1 MVVTFNMAEDRFDYY
16 SEVTWENQLYHWL
29 EELGD
34 VAEGLTTSDADEI
47 VELMYGGELFF
58 NRVPLNFS

>member
-1 MVVTFNMAEDRFDYY
+1 MVVTFNLAEDRFDYY
-16 SEVTWENQLYHWL
+16 SEVAWENQLYHWL
-29 EELGD
+29 EELDD

-58 NRVPLNFS
+58 NRVPANFS